1 MARHALVRVMCCGMH
16 SSMQILICLDSKR
29 KSGLVMNLQNA
40 VKCRRHRPRL
50 DAAPA
55 VGSVAVAA
63 RRSTLH
69 IKNRGTQMRLLFQ
82 RKAVRIQA
90 LTQQQWR
97 ALMTQQCDC
106 NCKDSKNELSIEI
119 IKAKRNSMPACWGA
133 GITNSGTLIFLI
145 PERSV
150 LKNRYVTTNRKKFF
164 HDYVPVA
171 QGMRFA
177 TALQKRATTD
187 TYKAI
192 AGPEAGWRAF

>member
-1 MARHALVRVMCCGMH
+1 
-16 SSMQILICLDSKR
+16 
-29 KSGLVMNLQNA
+29 
-40 VKCRRHRPRL
+40 
-50 DAAPA
+50 
-55 VGSVAVAA
+55 
-63 RRSTLH
+63 
-69 IKNRGTQMRLLFQ
+69 MRLLFQ

-150 LKNRYVTTNRKKFF
+150 LKNRYATTNKTVFSGGNELQQNLKKQQGSMIMYLWRKGCDLPLHCRNEQRQIHTK
-164 HDYVPVA
+164 
-171 QGMRFA
+171 Q
-177 TALQKRATTD
+177 
-187 TYKAI
+187 
-192 AGPEAGWRAF
+192 